1 MTDEKNMDEPLSYE
15 ELIIKGLQDVKEGI
29 DTLPGLIKADI
40 IPAIKVALVTEKGKE
55 VEKAPPTIDACME
68 KVRQGKDLDEEC
80 KKVLAEARKGI
91 DFALKDNNNEKKYP
105 EPEEKKQEKEKVKE
119 KEKEENKEDK
129 EKKVEE
135 EKKQKA
141 KEKEEE
147 EQEKKQER
155 KYPYP
160 YPEKKQKQKY
170 PSPYPEKKEGQK
182 YPYPYPQK
190 KQERKYPYPY
200 PEKKAAE
207 QKEVEEALKGITAK
221 TPWSEVHAIARK
233 FRK

>member
-1 MTDEKNMDEPLSYE
+1 MTDEKSMGESLSYE

-68 KVRQGKDLDEEC
+68 KVRQGKELDEEC

-105 EPEEKKQEKEKVKE
+105 EPEEKKQEKVKE
-119 KEKEENKEDK
+119 KEKEEEKDK

-147 EQEKKQER
+147 EEQ
-155 KYPYP
+155 
-160 YPEKKQKQKY
+160 EKKQKQKY

>member
-1 MTDEKNMDEPLSYE
+1 MTDENSMNEPLSYE

-68 KVRQGKDLDEEC
+68 KVRQGKELDEEC

-105 EPEEKKQEKEKVKE
+105 EPEEKKQEKVKE
-119 KEKEENKEDK
+119 KEKEEEKDK

-147 EQEKKQER
+147 EEQ
-155 KYPYP
+155 
-160 YPEKKQKQKY
+160 EKKQKQKY